1 MNLIEV
7 NQGTFNATVQN
18 VALWETPAVE
28 QLLRE
33 VSDVLV
39 RRKLLVLP
47 TRESELIQQIN
58 LPVFSMEQSKQYES
72 LQNNLESGIITE
84 TEHTN
89 LIDLIQKQEAH
100 NVERLRCLI
109 ELSQIRKISLD
120 DLMNKM
126 GIQMVSSYA

>member
-7 NQGTFNATVQN
+7 NQGTFNATIQN

-28 QLLRE
+28 QLLKE
-33 VSDVLV
+33 VSDVLI

-47 TRESELIQQIN
+47 TREGELIQQIN
-58 LPVFSMEQSKQYES
+58 LPAFSTEQTKQFES
-72 LQNNLESGIITE
+72 LQNKLESSTITE

-89 LIDLIQKQEAH
+89 LLDLIQKQEAH

-120 DLMNKM
+120 DLMLKM